1 MGSQVDK
8 KTIQK
13 ALVGATMLATSPA
26 WAKGSGAGTSEGGKN
41 QLGVNHLSLDQ
52 FPARNATVC
61 ADETANTV
69 KGGTNATPN
78 DLTLAVD
85 PFTDNF
91 ISVEFVVRDVV
102 AHNQDY
108 ILYLVYSPTLSPS
121 PQIPTPKSTNKLGLD
136 TSALEIISVIDIPA
150 QKLLA
155 QGSTR
160 LGAADPRPHSAVSF
174 NFNFDTSTLPGFIRD
189 NSKVYFQAALLSKR
203 NFNAG
208 NFSEMILSEVD
219 TIGFVANNCSTDQ
232 MSVSNDDEGGY
243 SKSTNIKVETIEVQS
258 TTTTKS
264 SSSSSY

>member
-1 MGSQVDK
+1 MGSQIDK

-52 FPARNATVC
+52 FPGRNATVC
-61 ADETANTV
+61 ADETANAG
-69 KGGTNATPN
+69 KGGTNVTPN
-78 DLTLAVD
+78 DLTIAVD
-85 PFTDNF
+85 PFKDNF
-91 ISVEFVVRDVV
+91 ISVKFVVRDVI

-108 ILYLVYSPTLSPS
+108 ILYLVYSPILSPT

-136 TSALEIISVIDIPA
+136 RSALEIVSVIDIPA
-150 QKLLA
+150 QKLLP

-174 NFNFDTSTLPGFIRD
+174 NFNFDTGTLPGFIRD
-189 NSKVYFQAALLSKR
+189 NSKIYFQAALLSKS

-208 NFSEMILSEVD
+208 RFSEMILSEVD
-219 TIGFVANNCSTDQ
+219 TIGFVANNCSAGQ
-232 MSVSNDDEGGY
+232 QAVGNNDDGGY
-243 SKSTNIKVETIEVQS
+243 TKSTNIKVENVEIQS
-258 TTTTKS
+258 TTTGK
-264 SSSSSY
+264 

>member
-1 MGSQVDK
+1 MGSQMKK
-8 KTIQK
+8 KTIQN
-13 ALVGATMLATSPA
+13 AVASTFLIATSPA

-52 FPARNATVC
+52 FPGRNATVC
-61 ADETANTV
+61 ADEAANTG
-69 KGGTNATPN
+69 KGGTNVTPN
-78 DLTLAVD
+78 DLTIAVD
-85 PFTDNF
+85 PFKDNF

-108 ILYLVYSPTLSPS
+108 ILYLVYSPILSPT

-136 TSALEIISVIDIPA
+136 RSALEIISVIDIPA
-150 QKLLA
+150 QKLLP

-189 NSKVYFQAALLSKR
+189 NSKVYFQAALISKR

-219 TIGFVANNCSTDQ
+219 TIGFVQNNCTTGQ
-232 MSVSNDDEGGY
+232 QTVGNDDDGGY
-243 SKSTNIKVETIEVQS
+243 TKSTNITAENVEINS
-258 TTTTKS
+258 TTSGK
-264 SSSSSY
+264 